1 MTVDAREQVLRSSL
15 ESALPG
21 DDGYGLVDAE
31 GVDVGSAQQD

>member
-1 MTVDAREQVLRSSL
+1 MTVDGREQVLRSSL

-21 DDGYGLVDAE
+21 DGYGLVDAE